1 MTSPIEN
8 LDFTGIIP
16 RGYTLVRTDDWVLTD
31 PAVGTNVPIGVAGPV
46 DIYVTWEG
54 ETEMALIL
62 VTSDGSRRTL
72 ATGTKAIRYT
82 LGAKDGDA
90 ITITGASTA
99 FPASDSKLRGTLK
112 ILPTAMLKL

>member
-31 PAVGTNVPIGVAGPV
+31 PAVGTNIPIGVAGPV

-54 ETEMALIL
+54 ETNMALIL
-62 VTSDGSRRTL
+62 IDSAGTRRTL
-72 ATGTKAIRYT
+72 ATGKKSIRYT
-82 LGAKDGDA
+82 LGARDGDL
-90 ITITGASTA
+90 ITITGASV

-112 ILPTAMLKL
+112 ILPTAIFNL

>member
-1 MTSPIEN
+1 MATP
-8 LDFTGIIP
+8 LDFEKFMP
-16 RGYTLVRTDDWVLTD
+16 RGYTLVRADDWVITD
-31 PAVGTNVPIGVAGPV
+31 PAVGTNIPIGVAGPV

-54 ETEMALIL
+54 ETEVVLVL

-72 ATGTKAIRYT
+72 AIGKKAIRYT
-82 LGAKDGDA
+82 LGARDGDML
-90 ITITGASTA
+90 TITSASDP

>member
-31 PAVGTNVPIGVAGPV
+31 PAVGTNIPINFSGPV

-54 ETEMALIL
+54 ETSIALVLI
-62 VTSDGSRRTL
+62 TADGSRRTL

-82 LGAKDGDA
+82 LGAQDGDMV
-90 ITITGASTA
+90 TITGSSDP
-99 FPASDSKLRGTLK
+99 FPASDSRLRGTLK